1 MQVGSIAKI
10 ISTGSRYDG
19 YDTFFEH
26 YGLGGYID
34 KYRAAR
40 LVRDACLPG
49 DLAEVLEIHDHLR
62 DGIPLYVMRNLRN
75 NTIILFNDRTL
86 EEVSAPCVLCLDT
99 DLGDMPLSTLFD
111 K

>member
-19 YDTFFEH
+19 YDSFFEH
-26 YGLGGYID
+26 YGLGEYID

-40 LVRDACLPG
+40 LVQNACVAG
-49 DLAEVLEIHDHLR
+49 DLAEVLEIRDHLR
-62 DGIPLYVMRNLRN
+62 DGIPLYVMRNLRS

-86 EEVSAPCVLCLDT
+86 EEVSSPCDLCLDT
-99 DLGDMPLSTLFD
+99 DFGDMPLASLFD
-111 K
+111 